1 MRHFIVIEGLIGVG
15 KTTLARLLER
25 EWGAQLVLEP
35 ASTNPFLEP
44 FYRDPHRYAL
54 PVQVY
59 YLLTRWQQQA
69 DIAQG
74 DLFSEVVVSDYL
86 FEKDRL
92 FAEKTLPG
100 EELSIYSRLA
110 DALGV
115 HAPTPDLVVF
125 LDAPTE
131 VILKRIEKRSAP
143 GEDVIEAAYL
153 DDLRQRYWRLLDDWT
168 DCPVLR
174 LDNRDMDY
182 AGDPAG
188 QQAVLDTI
196 RSALMSG
203 SPVVSP
209 GSASDREDSPTLFGG
224 VG

>member
-15 KTTLARLLER
+15 KTTLSRLLQR

-35 ASTNPFLEP
+35 AATNPFLES
-44 FYRDPHRYAL
+44 FYRDPTRYAL

-74 DLFSEVVVSDYL
+74 DLFTQVVVSDYL

-92 FAEKTLPG
+92 FAEKTLPAH
-100 EELSIYSRLA
+100 ELTIYGRLS

-115 HAPTPDLVVF
+115 HAPKPDLVVF
-125 LDAPTE
+125 LDAPTD
-131 VILKRIEKRSAP
+131 VILDRIANRGAP
-143 GEDVIEAAYL
+143 GEEVIEAAYL
-153 DDLRQRYWRLLDDWT
+153 DDLRERYGRLLEDWT
-168 DCPVLR
+168 ECPILR

-182 AGDPAG
+182 VRDPAG
-188 QQAVLDTI
+188 QQAVLKTI
-196 RSALMSG
+196 RSALESGMPSEPPG
-203 SPVVSP
+203 SP
-209 GSASDREDSPTLFGG
+209 GDREGAPTLFGG
-224 VG
+224 